1 MRIPTSNVGS
11 APNRRNAVCP
21 ENEAIADGLDELAE
35 LLDLKGANPF
45 RVRAYHLGG
54 DLVRRLNQPVCEI
67 LRRGGRAALLQL
79 PGIGD
84 SLSISIARL
93 AATGELPLLK
103 RLRGRAGS
111 EAILRTVPGIGSKT
125 AALIRQ
131 QLGIQTL
138 ADLEIAAHDGRLASV
153 PGLGHKRLRAVQDSL
168 AGRLGNRRSVVPADD
183 TPAAV
188 RPRPMGKLSDNS
200 AVVTRRVDQ
209 KQPEQINP
217 RTTAP
222 GSQSS
227 GSPGTSGNSALVQ
240 SVANQPAIAELL
252 SIDTEFRQKERAGR
266 LPRIAPLR
274 FNPEGEAWLP
284 ILHTSRDDR
293 KYTALFS
300 NSPLANEQ
308 HTTHDWV
315 VIYREGRG
323 APRQWTVVTERNG
336 KLAGRRVVRGR
347 EAECQAHYADVDA
360 REPVLF

>member
-1 MRIPTSNVGS
+1 MRIPTSNS
-11 APNRRNAVCP
+11 PNRRNAVCP

-45 RVRAYHLGG
+45 RVKAYHSGA
-54 DLVRRLNQPVCEI
+54 DLVRKLNQPVREI

-131 QLGIQTL
+131 QLGINTL

-168 AGRLGNRRSVVPADD
+168 AGRLGNRRSAVPSEPAP
-183 TPAAV
+183 TPV
-188 RPRPMGKLSDNS
+188 RPRPMGQLSDGS
-200 AVVTRRVDQ
+200 ALVTRRVDQ
-209 KQPEQINP
+209 RPQEQTNP
-217 RTTAP
+217 RTASRD
-222 GSQSS
+222 SQNASS
-227 GSPGTSGNSALVQ
+227 SRSVGNPTLFPI
-240 SVANQPAIAELL
+240 VASLPTIAELL

-266 LPRIAPLR
+266 LPRVAPLR

-284 ILHTSRDDR
+284 ILHASRDER
-293 KYTALFS
+293 KYTALYS

-308 HTTHDWV
+308 NTTHDWV
-315 VIYREGRG
+315 VIYREGRRASG
-323 APRQWTVVTERNG
+323 QWTVVTERHG
-336 KLAGRRVVRGR
+336 TLTGRRVVRGR
-347 EAECQAHYADVDA
+347 EAECQAYYADIDA